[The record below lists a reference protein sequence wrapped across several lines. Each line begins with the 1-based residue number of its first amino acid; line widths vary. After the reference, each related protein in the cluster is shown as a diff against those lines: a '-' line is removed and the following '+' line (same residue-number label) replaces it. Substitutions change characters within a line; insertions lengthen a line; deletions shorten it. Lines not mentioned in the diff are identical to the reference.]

1 MHTYSTHQ
9 GAGVAG
15 IRCVL
20 LQVARKAEIR
30 HFAHQVAVDKD
41 VACSQ
46 VPMDVIHFRQIF
58 HPGWDPTHHPHQLDH
73 RELAVILLEDREE
86 KQIKAVIWPGGG
98 FGLQQPPN
106 YSEVTRS
113 RALKLLL

>member
-1 MHTYSTHQ
+1 MHTFSTYQ

-20 LQVARKAEIR
+20 LQVPWKAEIR

-46 VPMDVIHFRQIF
+46 VPMDVIHFRQVF
-58 HPGWDPTHHPHQLDH
+58 HSSWDATHHPHQLDH
-73 RELAVILLEDREE
+73 RELAVILLEDSEE
-86 KQIKAVIWPGGG
+86 KP
-98 FGLQQPPN
+98 
-106 YSEVTRS
+106 
-113 RALKLLL
+113 KLLFVRRLLRGGQFRL